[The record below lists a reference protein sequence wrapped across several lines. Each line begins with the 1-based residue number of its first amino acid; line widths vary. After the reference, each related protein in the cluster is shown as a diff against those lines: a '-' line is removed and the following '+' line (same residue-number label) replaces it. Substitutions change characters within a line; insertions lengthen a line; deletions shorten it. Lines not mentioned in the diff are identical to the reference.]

1 MMPPAAV
8 VVAVCPAVVVAACQ
22 AVVTR
27 GDFLVGQVVVADQG
41 AVVDFLVDQGA
52 AAQEVLPAA
61 LLNALFPAPSLL
73 GDQRLLRSDI

>member
-1 MMPPAAV
+1 
-8 VVAVCPAVVVAACQ
+8 
-22 AVVTR
+22 
-27 GDFLVGQVVVADQG
+27 VVADQG

-52 AAQEVLPAA
+52 ADQEVLPAA